1 MWLSDDAT
9 ADSWTRINV
18 AAAHD
23 RLAADPSWRY
33 EPGFVNDTHVC
44 SATTKSPSGC
54 SCQHPTGPSPTTAYT
69 SLLQVGPRHF
79 LLQYDSLANGWKMPP
94 GPWGKKDH
102 TFSMRFTLKSDDHN
116 AAAAAATAGGTQAAA
131 SGAAA
136 VPLPFGNVSC
146 GHVDWVNPPPTAK
159 PARPLDAPLR
169 SVSVASS
176 PHAVA
181 LRRAAQW
188 LEAHVVELGAMT
200 ARKGDD
206 DVQQPLA
213 LVAW

>member
-1 MWLSDDAT
+1 MKN
-9 ADSWTRINV
+9 DSQ
-18 AAAHD
+18 
-23 RLAADPSWRY
+23 P
-33 EPGFVNDTHVC
+33 
-44 SATTKSPSGC
+44 
-54 SCQHPTGPSPTTAYT
+54 
-69 SLLQVGPRHF
+69 
-79 LLQYDSLANGWKMPP
+79 
-94 GPWGKKDH
+94 
-102 TFSMRFTLKSDDHN
+102 RFTLKSDDHN
-116 AAAAAATAGGTQAAA
+116 AAAAAATAGDTQAAA

-146 GHVDWVNPPPTAK
+146 GHVDWVNPPPTVA

-181 LRRAAQW
+181 LRHAAQW
-188 LEAHVVELGAMT
+188 LEAHVVELGTVA
-200 ARKGDD
+200 AREGDG